1 MHGST
6 IHFGDCIYKVE
17 FTDYADSDEFRQELS
32 SLMCAITNN
41 RSSLHEHLWA
51 PSTTGRKLIMGRFMF
66 SVGAMASGSF
76 GSVAAG
82 ITTDDGS
89 CVAVKRFLNPN
100 QEKIEQHAW
109 MMKAIGEHVN
119 IIQLLEY
126 IQDFESPQKA
136 LYAFYQPLVDRS
148 LMAML
153 ANDATRKIAP
163 SDQMYL
169 FQDWLRGLDW
179 LHTRKGMMHRDIN
192 PNNLG
197 VIKSQPP
204 RGVVLDLDS
213 VTIAKISYDYRVG
226 TLQYMAPEIIDIK
239 EWEENATPQQMEED
253 YYVSVVH
260 YESPV
265 DVWALGLSLWTMI
278 KTSPIPWSM
287 YEPCEAETS
296 NPDQVTLSRFK
307 GLRRM
312 MARTRRNCNP
322 HDYCTLTLLHF
333 VEQMVLWEADDRPT
347 TADLLVQVKEHLEGH

>member
-1 MHGST
+1 
-6 IHFGDCIYKVE
+6 
-17 FTDYADSDEFRQELS
+17 
-32 SLMCAITNN
+32 
-41 RSSLHEHLWA
+41 
-51 PSTTGRKLIMGRFMF
+51 MGRFMF

-89 CVAVKRFLNPN
+89 CVAVKRFLNQN
-100 QEKIEQHAW
+100 QGKIEQHAW
-109 MMKAIGEHVN
+109 MMMAIGEHEN
-119 IIQLLEY
+119 IIRLLEY
-126 IQDFESPQKA
+126 IQDFDSPQKA
-136 LYAFYQPLVDRS
+136 LYAFYQPLGDRS

-153 ANDATRKIAP
+153 ANDATRKIAS

-192 PNNLG
+192 SNNLG
-197 VIKSQPP
+197 VTKSKPP

-239 EWEENATPQQMEED
+239 EWDDNATPQQMEEE
-253 YYVSVVH
+253 YYVNVVH
-260 YESPV
+260 YEPSV
-265 DVWALGLSLWTMI
+265 DVWALGLSLWAMI

-307 GLRRM
+307 GLRRI
-312 MARTRRNCNP
+312 MARTRGNCNP
-322 HDYCTLTLLHF
+322 HDYYTLTLLHF
-333 VEQMVLWEADDRPT
+333 VEQMVVWEADDRPT